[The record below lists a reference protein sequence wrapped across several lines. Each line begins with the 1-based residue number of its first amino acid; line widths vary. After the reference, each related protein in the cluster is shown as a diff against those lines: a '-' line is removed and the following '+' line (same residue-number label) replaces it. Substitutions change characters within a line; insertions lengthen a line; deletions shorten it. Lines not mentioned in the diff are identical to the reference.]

1 MHKRPSYQIKEKIPN
16 VIKETPATYAQLERK
31 VNTGFRTI
39 KANCKEL
46 ELFGRVT
53 ISGVKEHPANGK
65 PSFNISITPRGIE
78 LLKKREK
85 TK

>member
-1 MHKRPSYQIKEKIPN
+1 MHKRQSYQIKEKILN
-16 VIKETPATYAQLERK
+16 VVKEAPATYAQLERK

-46 ELFGRVT
+46 ELFGQIT
-53 ISGVKEHPANGK
+53 ISGVKKHPANGK
-65 PSFNISITPRGIE
+65 PSFSVSITPQGME

-85 TK
+85 VK